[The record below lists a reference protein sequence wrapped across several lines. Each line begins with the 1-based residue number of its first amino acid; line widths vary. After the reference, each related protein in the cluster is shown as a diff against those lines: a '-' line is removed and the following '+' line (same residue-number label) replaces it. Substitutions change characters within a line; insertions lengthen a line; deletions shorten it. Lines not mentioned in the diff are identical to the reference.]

1 MNNHLIENIIKPELI
16 PLAQSLQKIG
26 NEIHPQSQQGI
37 GFEYKQDRSKVTEA
51 DYFADRAIRKTLQA
65 ISSSPIVSEEYGGDL
80 SKIANSWLI
89 DPIDG
94 TSDFINK
101 TGDYSLMVSYL
112 KDFEPILCLIFAPA
126 RQTFYYSYKGQ
137 GAFFASRESCQRIH
151 VNKSAALA
159 DYRLVV
165 SRNHGSKRE
174 LAYLESLGI
183 DTSKPKTMGSIGLKA
198 GCVAHGKAEVYFN
211 SSSKLGLWDV
221 APCDI
226 LIREAGG
233 VVTDKT
239 GAKLN
244 YNCQSLKMPLGCCFS
259 ASFLEHPSAHGASGN
274 P

>member
-1 MNNHLIENIIKPELI
+1 MKHHPIEKILKPDLI
-16 PLAQSLQKIG
+16 PLAQSLLEIG
-26 NEIHPQSQQGI
+26 NEIHPLSLEGI
-37 GFEYKQDRSKVTEA
+37 DFEYKQDRSKVTQA
-51 DYFADRAIRKTLQA
+51 DYFADRAIRKSLQE
-65 ISSSPIVSEEYGGDL
+65 ISNSPIVSEEYGGDL

-126 RQTFYYSYKGQ
+126 VQAFYYSYKDQ
-137 GAFFASRESCQRIH
+137 GAFFASLESCQKIC
-151 VNKSAALA
+151 VNRSASLA
-159 DYRLVV
+159 EYRLVV

-174 LAYLESLGI
+174 LSYLASLGI
-183 DTSKPKTMGSIGLKA
+183 DTSTPITMGSIGLKA
-198 GCVAHGKAEVYFN
+198 GCVAEGKAEVYFN

-233 VVTDKT
+233 VATDKT

-259 ASFLEHPSAHGASGN
+259 ASHLEHPLPHRDF
-274 P
+274 